1 MINWKTISK
10 PIIALAPMAD
20 MTDLP
25 FCLICKEHGAPLM
38 FREMVSAEAV
48 VRMNPKTLEMA
59 KFDERERPLV
69 QQIFGSDPHVM
80 AEAARI
86 IEEHFHPDGI
96 DVNMG
101 CPVYNIVSNFNGAS
115 LIREPERAAAI
126 IKGMKAA
133 VQVPVSVKTRLGW
146 SKDTDCLD
154 FVKVIEQAGADLISI
169 HGRTKEQG
177 YSGVSNWDRVGEAR
191 KNTSLP
197 LLVNGDIV
205 SAATA
210 TDALS
215 RSGAD
220 GVLVGRG
227 ALGNPWF
234 FHELS
239 AALEGSTPAVAP
251 TFEERIRVAREH
263 ARLHTLRYGERGLV
277 KLRKHLPWYFKK
289 ELAQQFPWVDF
300 KDLRSKLVR
309 VTTLEELDAI
319 LQAIPLHEQQTHLHE
334 NVFATALP

>member
-1 MINWKTISK
+1 MIDWKSLPR

-25 FCLICKEHGAPLM
+25 FCLICKEYGAPLM

-48 VRMNPKTLEMA
+48 IRLNPKTLEMA

-96 DVNMG
+96 DINMG
-101 CPVYNIVSNFNGAS
+101 CPVYNIVSNFNGAF
-115 LIREPERAAAI
+115 LIKEPERASAI
-126 IKGMKAA
+126 IKAMKAA
-133 VQVPVSVKTRLGW
+133 VNVPVSVKTRLGW

-154 FVKVIEQAGADLISI
+154 FVKVVEDAGAELISI

-191 KNTSLP
+191 QHTSLP
-197 LLVNGDIV
+197 VLVNGDIT
-205 SAATA
+205 SADLAK
-210 TDALS
+210 DALR

-234 FHELS
+234 FRELI
-239 AALEGSTPAVAP
+239 AGLRDGEPYMPP
-251 TFEERIRVAREH
+251 TMEERVRVAREH
-263 ARLHTLRYGERGLV
+263 ARLHVERYGERGLL

-289 ELAQQFPWVDF
+289 ELRTAYPWMDF
-300 KDLRSKLVR
+300 TDLRSKLVR
-309 VTTLEELDAI
+309 VSTMQELEQIFDEI
-319 LQAIPLHEQQTHLHE
+319 LHQQPL
-334 NVFATALP
+334 VMV